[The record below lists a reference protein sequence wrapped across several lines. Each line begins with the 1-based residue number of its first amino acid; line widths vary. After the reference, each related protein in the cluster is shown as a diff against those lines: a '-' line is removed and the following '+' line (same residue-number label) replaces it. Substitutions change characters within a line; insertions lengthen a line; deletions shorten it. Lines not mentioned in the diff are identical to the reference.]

1 MNDGI
6 KSTGAVA
13 LAGGGIAAAFAL
25 ASCCAIPLFLA
36 TAGLSA
42 GWLLPIVSA
51 SQPHSGALTA
61 LSAVA
66 LLGSVGLV
74 ARSLKSCAPGSVCA
88 RLSFRRAIV
97 VAAVIGAILLALSK
111 LYA

>member
-36 TAGLSA
+36 AAGLGA

-51 SQPHSGALTA
+51 SQPHTGTLTA
-61 LSAVA
+61 VSAVA

-74 ARSLKSCAPGSVCA
+74 ARPPKACEPGSLCA
-88 RLSFRRAIV
+88 RPCFRWTV
-97 VAAVIGAILLALSK
+97 VAAAVLGAALLVLSK